1 MTRHFTN
8 SIRPLPGFQILL
20 AAVLLLW
27 ACAAQAVTLNF
38 DEYVGGENLG
48 TGPVATLEATNVTG
62 GVELTLTNL
71 AAPGSIIGRLWM
83 MYDGDASG
91 LSLAAGS
98 DVREFNTTP
107 WMVAGSTYD
116 INAAF
121 WGGAGAAAVLFND
134 SITFTILGSSVANLF
149 GGAPGALIN
158 IAGLDGS
165 GTARYAASLAVVP
178 LPAAGLMLLGA
189 LGLLG
194 VARRRRA
201 A

>member
-1 MTRHFTN
+1 MTQTLSKPMINLR
-8 SIRPLPGFQILL
+8 GFQILL
-20 AAVLLLW
+20 AAVFALW

-38 DEYVGGENLG
+38 DQYIGGEDLG
-48 TGPVATLEATNVTG
+48 AGPVATLEATDVIG

-83 MYDGDASG
+83 MFDGDTSG

-98 DVREFNTTP
+98 DVRDFSTSP

-116 INAAF
+116 INTAF
-121 WGGAGAAAVLFND
+121 WGGTGSAAILFND
-134 SITFTILGSSVANLF
+134 SITFTLLGASVADLF

-165 GTARYAASLAVVP
+165 GTARYAASLAAVP
-178 LPAAGLMLLGA
+178 LPAAGLMLLAA

-194 VARRRRA
+194 VSRRRVS
-201 A
+201 